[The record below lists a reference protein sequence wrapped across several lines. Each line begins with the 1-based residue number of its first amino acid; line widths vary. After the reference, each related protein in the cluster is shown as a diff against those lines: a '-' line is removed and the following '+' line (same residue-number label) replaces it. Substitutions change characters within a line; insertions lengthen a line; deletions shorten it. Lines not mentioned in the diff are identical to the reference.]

1 METSLVLVESFG
13 ACKAEGEEKEKAI
26 ESAQETLAFL
36 EKEVEGKEVF
46 GGERIGYL
54 DLATGWILLW
64 LNAME
69 EVGET
74 KLLEAE
80 KFPFLYLYKW
90 SQNFMDD
97 PLIRE
102 AIPPQESVVEYFKF
116 IFGYLRSLDLNQQ
129 EMKNMGLFWQ

>member
-1 METSLVLVESFG
+1 MKVLVESFG

-36 EKEVEGKEVF
+36 EKEAEGKEFF

-54 DLATGWILLW
+54 DLATAWIPLW

-80 KFPFLYLYKW
+80 KFPFLYKF

-102 AIPPQESVVEYFKF
+102 AIPARESVVEYCKF
-116 IFGYLRSLDLNQQ
+116 SFSYLRFLES
-129 EMKNMGLFWQ
+129 KKK